1 MPACPLVDCHTHT
14 SFSDGHASFEDN
26 VRAAAAAGC
35 RVMVSTDHLTLPAST
50 DANCEVQVVEGDLPA
65 HRLAFEDARKLAA
78 QIAPELELIYALGF
92 GAAYIVGAKG
102 STPASAIS
110 EEVEQEQ
117 STGADGIPESE
128 QAIVD
133 GGSSSAE

>member
-1 MPACPLVDCHTHT
+1 M
-14 SFSDGHASFEDN
+14 FSYIKRHWP
-26 VRAAAAAGC
+26 VY
-35 RVMVSTDHLTLPAST
+35 VILTL
-50 DANCEVQVVEGDLPA
+50 
-65 HRLAFEDARKLAA
+65 
-78 QIAPELELIYALGF
+78 IAIALGF

-117 STGADGIPESE
+117 GTGADGIPESE
-128 QAIVD
+128 RAIVD

>member
-1 MPACPLVDCHTHT
+1 MF
-14 SFSDGHASFEDN
+14 SFIKRHWP
-26 VRAAAAAGC
+26 VYLI
-35 RVMVSTDHLTLPAST
+35 LTL
-50 DANCEVQVVEGDLPA
+50 
-65 HRLAFEDARKLAA
+65 
-78 QIAPELELIYALGF
+78 IAVALGF
-92 GAAYIVGAKG
+92 GAAYIVGVKG

-128 QAIVD
+128 LTLVD

>member
-1 MPACPLVDCHTHT
+1 M
-14 SFSDGHASFEDN
+14 FSYIKRHWP
-26 VRAAAAAGC
+26 VY
-35 RVMVSTDHLTLPAST
+35 VILTL
-50 DANCEVQVVEGDLPA
+50 
-65 HRLAFEDARKLAA
+65 
-78 QIAPELELIYALGF
+78 IAIALGF

-110 EEVEQEQ
+110 EEVEREQ

-128 QAIVD
+128 QTIVD

>member
-1 MPACPLVDCHTHT
+1 M
-14 SFSDGHASFEDN
+14 FSYIKRHWP
-26 VRAAAAAGC
+26 VY
-35 RVMVSTDHLTLPAST
+35 VILTL
-50 DANCEVQVVEGDLPA
+50 
-65 HRLAFEDARKLAA
+65 
-78 QIAPELELIYALGF
+78 IAIALGF

-128 QAIVD
+128 QATLMVD
-133 GGSSSAE
+133 LRLQSRCGDLHD

>member
-1 MPACPLVDCHTHT
+1 MF
-14 SFSDGHASFEDN
+14 SFIKRHWP
-26 VRAAAAAGC
+26 VYLI
-35 RVMVSTDHLTLPAST
+35 LTL
-50 DANCEVQVVEGDLPA
+50 
-65 HRLAFEDARKLAA
+65 
-78 QIAPELELIYALGF
+78 IAVALGF

-110 EEVEQEQ
+110 EEVEQ

-128 QAIVD
+128 QALVD

>member
-1 MPACPLVDCHTHT
+1 MISYIKRHWPVY
-14 SFSDGHASFEDN
+14 
-26 VRAAAAAGC
+26 VI
-35 RVMVSTDHLTLPAST
+35 LTL
-50 DANCEVQVVEGDLPA
+50 
-65 HRLAFEDARKLAA
+65 
-78 QIAPELELIYALGF
+78 IAIALGF

>member
-1 MPACPLVDCHTHT
+1 M
-14 SFSDGHASFEDN
+14 FSYIKRHWP
-26 VRAAAAAGC
+26 VY
-35 RVMVSTDHLTLPAST
+35 VILTL
-50 DANCEVQVVEGDLPA
+50 
-65 HRLAFEDARKLAA
+65 
-78 QIAPELELIYALGF
+78 IAIALGL
-92 GAAYIVGAKG
+92 GLPTSWVQRAR
-102 STPASAIS
+102 PPPPPIS

>member
-1 MPACPLVDCHTHT
+1 MF
-14 SFSDGHASFEDN
+14 SFIKRHWP
-26 VRAAAAAGC
+26 VY
-35 RVMVSTDHLTLPAST
+35 LILI
-50 DANCEVQVVEGDLPA
+50 L
-65 HRLAFEDARKLAA
+65 
-78 QIAPELELIYALGF
+78 IAVALGF
-92 GAAYIVGAKG
+92 GAAYIVGVKG

-128 QAIVD
+128 QTLVD

>member
-35 RVMVSTDHLTLPAST
+35 RVMVSTDHLTLPASM
-50 DANCEVQVVEGDLPA
+50 DANCEVQVVEGDLTA

-78 QIAPELELIYALGF
+78 QIAPELELYLWL
-92 GAAYIVGAKG
+92 
-102 STPASAIS
+102 
-110 EEVEQEQ
+110 
-117 STGADGIPESE
+117 
-128 QAIVD
+128 
-133 GGSSSAE
+133 

>member
-1 MPACPLVDCHTHT
+1 M
-14 SFSDGHASFEDN
+14 FSYIKRHWP
-26 VRAAAAAGC
+26 VY
-35 RVMVSTDHLTLPAST
+35 VILTL
-50 DANCEVQVVEGDLPA
+50 
-65 HRLAFEDARKLAA
+65 
-78 QIAPELELIYALGF
+78 IAIALGF

-117 STGADGIPESE
+117 STGADGITESE

>member
-1 MPACPLVDCHTHT
+1 M
-14 SFSDGHASFEDN
+14 FSYIKRHWP
-26 VRAAAAAGC
+26 VY
-35 RVMVSTDHLTLPAST
+35 VILTL
-50 DANCEVQVVEGDLPA
+50 
-65 HRLAFEDARKLAA
+65 
-78 QIAPELELIYALGF
+78 IAIALGF

-110 EEVEQEQ
+110 EEAEQEQ

-128 QAIVD
+128 QTIVD